1 MESIEPV
8 YLEIVIDSR
17 ELTAASSSRDDLEEP
32 LEVALAEGKLGVV
45 CGGGSSSQTVIIEVE
60 IYDGERLKEALA
72 VLRRTLIDHRAP
84 SGTVI
89 KQTEPE
95 RRIFTLNG

>member
-60 IYDGERLKEALA
+60 VFDGDRLNEALKIM
-72 VLRRTLIDHRAP
+72 RRSLLDHRAP
-84 SGTVI
+84 STTVI
-89 KQTEPE
+89 KQTEPD
-95 RRIFTLNG
+95 RRVFSING